1 MQPLVSII
9 MPVHNG
15 EKYIKDSV
23 NSIISQTYNNFELII
38 IDTSSD
44 SKSYDLINEIADDRI
59 KIIKIDSNKGLTYA
73 FMQGY
78 KKCKGEFI
86 TRHDPDDLSSPNRIK
101 RQVEFL
107 NENEEIGMVSC
118 LVKCISDDAFYRK
131 ACLFIEKVQNHY
143 IDYESIRNAVLNEF
157 IPIIFPTLLIRKQ
170 ILEKIQIKEYSKGFD
185 DQIDLLLELLKITKV
200 AKVKG
205 ILYTYRRYKN
215 AYHLVNEKAYQ
226 GHIKEHFIKSDIKN
240 FLVYKEFY
248 KKNIKRV
255 STLNYDSPIKI
266 LMLIDALNIGG
277 TETHVYN
284 LVLGLME
291 MGVYVVV
298 GTSGGPLIN
307 LFKYSGIKVVNVPMH
322 TDYISN
328 KNLQSKIKLVK
339 DIIDENNINL
349 LHCHLFAS
357 MRIGNEIYRKYKIP
371 YVTTI
376 HGLFYPNDVIYK
388 NCLNANGIITVSQ
401 PVKTL
406 MNKKFGGYR
415 TKEKVT
421 IIPNGIT
428 ITDYKSDENIRED
441 LKISKNDIVLVY
453 CSRLAWDK
461 TLAAENFIFAFFKL
475 AIKYNNI
482 HAVVIG
488 DGEGKFIVERESRML
503 NKTLGREVIHV
514 IGAKFNVMD
523 YYLSSDIVIGTG
535 RVAIEAMSCGKPV
548 IAIGNSGYVGIVNLE
563 NKNRQWKTYF
573 GDHDSVE
580 KLDILTIA
588 RDLKYL
594 IDNKK
599 ERKKIGKW
607 SKKWCKEMFNIELI
621 ANDTLS
627 IYKQIIDRNES
638 TI

>member
-1 MQPLVSII
+1 MQSLVSII
-9 MPVHNG
+9 MPVHNCD
-15 EKYIKDSV
+15 KYIEDSV

-38 IDTSSD
+38 IDTSS
-44 SKSYDLINEIADDRI
+44 SSECYDLIKEICDDRI
-59 KIIKIDSNKGLTYA
+59 TIIKIDSNKGLTYA

-131 ACLFIEKVQNHY
+131 ACLFIEKLQNHY
-143 IDYESIRNAVLNEF
+143 IDYESIKNAVLNEF

-170 ILEKIQIKEYSKGFD
+170 ILKKIQIKEYPQGFD

-200 AKVKG
+200 TKVNS

-215 AYHLVNEKAYQ
+215 AYHVANEKAYQ
-226 GHIKEHFIKSDIKN
+226 EHINEHFIKSDIKN
-240 FLVYKEFY
+240 FLIYKEFY
-248 KKNIKRV
+248 KKNIKKV
-255 STLNYDSPIKI
+255 SASNYDSPIKI

-298 GTSGGPLIN
+298 GTSGGPFIN
-307 LFKYSGIKVVNVPMH
+307 LFKYSGIKVVNIPMH

-388 NCLNANGIITVSQ
+388 NCLNANSIITVSE
-401 PVKTL
+401 PVETL
-406 MNKKFGGYR
+406 INKKFWNYR
-415 TKEKVT
+415 KKEKVT

-428 ITDYKSDENIRED
+428 ITDYKIEDNIRED
-441 LKISKNDIVLVY
+441 LKIPKNDIVLVY

-461 TLAAENFIFAFFKL
+461 TLAAENFIFAFLKL

-482 HAVVIG
+482 HVVVVG
-488 DGEGKFIVERESRML
+488 DGEGKFIIERESRML

-514 IGAKFNVMD
+514 VGAKFNVMD

-548 IAIGNSGYVGIVNLE
+548 IAIGNSGYAGIVNLE
-563 NKNRQWKTYF
+563 NKNIQWKTYF

-580 KLDILTIA
+580 KLDISIIA

-594 IDNKK
+594 IDNEE

-607 SKKWCKEMFNIELI
+607 SKSWCKKMFNIEI
-621 ANDTLS
+621 VANDTLS
-627 IYKQIIDRNES
+627 IYKRIIDRNNL
-638 TI
+638 